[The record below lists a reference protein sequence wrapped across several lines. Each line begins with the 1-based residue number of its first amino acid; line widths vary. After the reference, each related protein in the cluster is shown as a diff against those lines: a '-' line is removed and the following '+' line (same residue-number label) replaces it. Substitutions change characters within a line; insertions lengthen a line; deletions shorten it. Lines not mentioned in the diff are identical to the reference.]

1 MGGGGRGEEGVEA
14 EEKGE
19 GQEGEKEG
27 FGHLS
32 EIYGKVKY
40 IMTLIFIL
48 KNRGL
53 I

>member
-27 FGHLS
+27 LS
-32 EIYGKVKY
+32 
-40 IMTLIFIL
+40 IMLQARFQ
-48 KNRGL
+48 RFC
-53 I
+53 